1 MTEQLQLL
9 PSRAPSVR
17 RARVPVEQIDG
28 WTHAQPGHELI
39 ELIRELGQLQPVL
52 LAPTRNG
59 RYAVID
65 GRRRTKTIALLAA
78 ENQQA
83 ASGSVDAYV
92 LDGRDASTRAVR
104 GGLTLAL
111 HSSRSDSPAS
121 ELAAIENILKAAGD
135 QDTALTIKQIAA
147 QTDIPVQTVQRRLRL
162 QRLIRPLRRAFDHGE
177 ITVTV
182 AEACARLAGEQQ
194 HQLAEQL
201 AAGARLTI
209 VTVRDVAHE
218 QTRLASDALP
228 DDAFAAP
235 DAAWQTTVLGHLRG
249 ALAATANNGHEALT
263 EAIRTA
269 LAHLENT

>member
-1 MTEQLQLL
+1 M
-9 PSRAPSVR
+9 
-17 RARVPVEQIDG
+17 
-28 WTHAQPGHELI
+28 
-39 ELIRELGQLQPVL
+39 
-52 LAPTRNG
+52 
-59 RYAVID
+59 
-65 GRRRTKTIALLAA
+65 
-78 ENQQA
+78 
-83 ASGSVDAYV
+83 
-92 LDGRDASTRAVR
+92 R

-135 QDTALTIKQIAA
+135 QDTAMTIKQIAA
-147 QTDIPVQTVQRRLRL
+147 QTDMPIQTVQRRLRL
-162 QRLIRPLRRAFDHGE
+162 QRLVAPLRRAFDRGE

-209 VTVRDVAHE
+209 ATVRDVAHA
-218 QTRLASDALP
+218 QTRLASAALP

-235 DAAWQTTVLGHLRG
+235 DAAWQTTVLGHLRA
-249 ALAATANNGHEALT
+249 ALAATADNGHGALT

-269 LAHLENT
+269 LTHLENP